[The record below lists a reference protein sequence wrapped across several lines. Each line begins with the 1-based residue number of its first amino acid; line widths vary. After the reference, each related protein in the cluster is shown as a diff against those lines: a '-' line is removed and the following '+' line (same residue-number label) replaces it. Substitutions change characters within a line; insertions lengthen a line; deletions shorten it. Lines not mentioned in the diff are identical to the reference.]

1 MTIPANA
8 ESASAVFAHSTTCR
22 RRNLGCT
29 ASSHMPYLA
38 GVNWGIPVWCASADA
53 VTMTDAT
60 YDRGNGRRDE
70 WHGITTASFWSRWRY
85 SRRRMRDALLFGAQR
100 ARRTADERLGKVF
113 AGIAIA
119 AVLCAG
125 CVGWSFVQNMLEKQ
139 KAEQQKQQRQEQQY
153 EQPMTKSAQPPKN
166 GETAKNPQ

>member
-1 MTIPANA
+1 MARDYDSQLL
-8 ESASAVFAHSTTCR
+8 ESVAVR
-22 RRNLGCT
+22 
-29 ASSHMPYLA
+29 
-38 GVNWGIPVWCASADA
+38 
-53 VTMTDAT
+53 
-60 YDRGNGRRDE
+60 
-70 WHGITTASFWSRWRY
+70 
-85 SRRRMRDALLFGAQR
+85 RRRMRDALLFGAQR

-153 EQPMTKSAQPPKN
+153 QQPAKSAQPEKS
-166 GETAKNPQ
+166 GDSAKNPQ